1 VGVVDEMWK
10 TEKKSATKKSRRLQ
24 LHSRVRAARLEGVAC
39 LINRSAAP
47 TFLYRRSPAAAA
59 AEAAAT
65 GKEATDRPA
74 DSESESPGQKCEQS
88 ERATQITLR
97 SRSYALA
104 TCCQRASNMLLRV
117 RLLVRYNAQFCV
129 FLAGVIED

>member
-1 VGVVDEMWK
+1 MENR
-10 TEKKSATKKSRRLQ
+10 KKSATKKADDSN
-24 LHSRVRAARLEGVAC
+24 STRVRAARLEGVAC

-65 GKEATDRPA
+65 GKEVTDRPA
-74 DSESESPGQKCEQS
+74 ESESESPGQKCEQS